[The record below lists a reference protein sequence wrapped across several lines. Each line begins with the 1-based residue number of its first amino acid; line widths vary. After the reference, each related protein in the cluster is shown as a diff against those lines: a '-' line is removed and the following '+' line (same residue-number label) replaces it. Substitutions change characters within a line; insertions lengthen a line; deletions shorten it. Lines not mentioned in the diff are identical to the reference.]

1 MALVELHHCGLY
13 LFLYALHQLKLLSWV
28 ADSHNLL
35 ENLHCSSIRPLIG
48 ESRADMEHLQC
59 LFIEPELLTD
69 LEVIDPYLQ
78 VLLHIELYLLDA
90 LAMHEPDHSGDGG
103 GEILVLEEE
112 GDDEGRQGEFIE

>member
-1 MALVELHHCGLY
+1 ML
-13 LFLYALHQLKLLSWV
+13 LYALDQLKLLSWV

-35 ENLHCSSIRPLIG
+35 ENLHRSSIRPLIG
-48 ESRADMEHLQC
+48 ENRADVEHLQC

-69 LEVIDPYLQ
+69 LEVIDSCLQ

-90 LAMHEPDHSGDGG
+90 LAMHEPHHCGNGA

-112 GDDEGRQGEFIE
+112 GDDEGRQGEFIK